1 MAKDDIE
8 ARLVDLETRAAFQDD
23 LHEELNAIVARQD
36 AELRV
41 LRAQVEALGRRLKDL
56 GEAMPGEAP
65 GVLDEVPPH
74 Y

>member
-1 MAKDDIE
+1 MARDDIE

-23 LHEELNAIVARQD
+23 LHEALNAIVARQD

-41 LRAQVEALGRRLKDL
+41 LREQVAALARRLKDL

-65 GVLDEVPPH
+65 GVMDEVPPH

>member
-1 MAKDDIE
+1 MTSSDVE

-36 AELRV
+36 AELRE
-41 LRAQVEALGRRLKDL
+41 LRRQVAALARRLKDL

-65 GVLDEVPPH
+65 GPMDEVPPH

>member
-1 MAKDDIE
+1 MATDDVDT
-8 ARLVDLETRAAFQDD
+8 RLVDLETRAAFQDD

-36 AELRV
+36 AELRE
-41 LRAQVEALGRRLKDL
+41 LRRQVEALARRLKDL

-65 GVLDEVPPH
+65 GVMDEVPPH